1 MMGAA
6 ASQLS
11 RRVDNYMRECVFE
24 ASSASGARVQGR
36 PTTGFFGRPA
46 FFAGL
51 IITLLRPLSRR
62 PSGTHGHAAQDTAL
76 QRHTPHPSHATSASL
91 GLQSPQALVGLQ
103 VWRARY
109 APASWNSR
117 VRLHAERVARD
128 EQLMSSLLSS
138 STPVAGEVLCG
149 YRATAR
155 WRCVRTY
162 MAVYLCSHLR
172 RGEAR

>member
-1 MMGAA
+1 
-6 ASQLS
+6 
-11 RRVDNYMRECVFE
+11 MRECVFE

-91 GLQSPQALVGLQ
+91 GLQSPQSLVGLQ
-103 VWRARY
+103 VAR
-109 APASWNSR
+109 SLRLRLVEFSG

-138 STPVAGEVLCG
+138 STPVAGEVLWVSSHCS
-149 YRATAR
+149 
-155 WRCVRTY
+155 
-162 MAVYLCSHLR
+162 MALRSYVWPSTCSHSR
-172 RGEAR
+172 RGEAMSAEQDDAA

>member
-51 IITLLRPLSRR
+51 IITLLRPQSRR

-91 GLQSPQALVGLQ
+91 GLQSPQ
-103 VWRARY
+103 
-109 APASWNSR
+109 NSR
-117 VRLHAERVARD
+117 GSGNRKDKEASERNSFLHSTKPNQPSTFFFIQQNPTSTRGWAGGADARSCP
-128 EQLMSSLLSS
+128 QNPLSHSS
-138 STPVAGEVLCG
+138 SAPPDPVHD
-149 YRATAR
+149 R
-155 WRCVRTY
+155 
-162 MAVYLCSHLR
+162 
-172 RGEAR
+172 